1 MSTKEN
7 SADSSESGKACAEGE
22 LVSGAEFAAERE
34 ACGVSDGVAG
44 LELSLADSDEAICA
58 AAPDDP
64 ERSASA
70 VARTARSTSGV
81 PGADSRGVSKA
92 QADAVAE
99 AVASGGDAS
108 GDGSGVLAVEEC
120 CCCCSASGATSDA
133 IDGAEKIGG
142 GGGCGARR
150 EFAAVVAASRC
161 A

>member
-7 SADSSESGKACAEGE
+7 SAESSESGKACAKGE

-108 GDGSGVLAVEEC
+108 GDGSGVLAAEE

-133 IDGAEKIGG
+133 IDGTERIGG